1 MILLVVTVAAFMYVG
16 YGLGQ
21 LFAEWRQAA
30 EPVAP
35 VSTAAF
41 ELIPLAGAMPLDGP
55 WSFAA
60 LDWNLRS
67 TVLDSSDVDVRLKA
81 LADPPAGDVS
91 NYPDV
96 SSELLDLINTLHLQP
111 VERSGFQ
118 LYRIDRP
125 DLKAQL
131 LVRAM
136 EGHTKTVAFAGAYPQ
151 GGQRWQMFE
160 LTPRGTS
167 SNTDTQAAHLLPLP
181 VGALR
186 RGGRFADDGRLLLE
200 LISLDTNTDSLIAA
214 WKTAGWQVRPSGVG
228 DGDRFS
234 YLCVRGDDVIY
245 AWSANSSEA
254 LQNLMLVRSPT
265 DAELQAQQ
273 LIPKD

>member
-1 MILLVVTVAAFMYVG
+1 VLLVVTVASLVYVG
-16 YGLGQ
+16 YGFGQ

-30 EPVAP
+30 EPVVPA
-35 VSTAAF
+35 STTAF
-41 ELIPLAGAMPLDGP
+41 ELIPLAGSLPLDGP

-67 TVLDSSDVDVRLKA
+67 AVLDSSDVDARLKA
-81 LADPPAGDVS
+81 LADPPAGGVS

-131 LVRAM
+131 LVRTV
-136 EGHTKTVAFAGAYPQ
+136 EGQTKTVAFAGAYPQ

-160 LTPRGTS
+160 LSPR
-167 SNTDTQAAHLLPLP
+167 AASPKSVEQETHLLPLP
-181 VGALR
+181 EGAVR

-200 LISLDTNTDSLIAA
+200 LISLESRSDSLIAS
-214 WKTAGWQVRPSGVG
+214 WKTAGWQVRPSDIG
-228 DGDRFS
+228 DGHSFS
-234 YLCVRGDDVIY
+234 YLCARGSDVIY
-245 AWSANSSEA
+245 AWSANSTES

-273 LIPKD
+273 LVPKD